1 MKPLSELDARGVRVV
16 LFDIDDTLTTS
27 GKLTAE
33 AYAALEA
40 LQRSGRPTI
49 AVTGRPAGF
58 CDPVARLWPVDAVV
72 GENGGFYFWA
82 GGGRLHREYRET
94 AEVRA
99 RNRQRLAEIGR
110 RVATAVPGC
119 TIASDERYRE
129 TDLAIDYAEE
139 VAALPIEAAERIAG
153 LLRAEGLHVTMSS
166 IHVHGWFGDY
176 DKLST
181 VRELLRARFQMDLDR
196 ELAAALYVG
205 DSPND
210 ASMFAFFPNS
220 VGVANVRRFA
230 GRLPAEPKYVT
241 PSAFGAGFAELAQH
255 LLRS

>member
-1 MKPLSELDARGVRVV
+1 MKPLAQLDARGVHVV

-27 GKLTAE
+27 GKLTAQ
-33 AYAALEA
+33 AYAALES
-40 LQRSGRPTI
+40 LQRAGRRTI

-58 CDPVARLWPVDAVV
+58 CDYVARLWPVDAVV

-82 GGGRLHREYRET
+82 AGGKLHREYRES
-94 AEVRA
+94 ADVRTH
-99 RNRQRLAEIGR
+99 NRERLAVIGR
-110 RVATAVPGC
+110 AVAAAVPGC
-119 TIASDERYRE
+119 AVASDMRYRE
-129 TDLAIDYAEE
+129 TDLAVDYAEE
-139 VAALPIEAAERIAG
+139 VPPLPIEAAERIAD
-153 LLRAEGLHVTMSS
+153 LLRREGLRVTMSS

-176 DKLST
+176 DKVAT
-181 VRELLRARFQMDLDR
+181 VKELLRRQLGMDVDR
-196 ELAAALYVG
+196 DRTAALYVG

-230 GRLPAEPKYVT
+230 GRMAAEPNYVT
-241 PSAFGAGFAELAQH
+241 SAAFGAGFAELAQH

>member
-1 MKPLSELDARGVRVV
+1 MKPLAELDARGVRVV
-16 LFDIDDTLTTS
+16 LFDVDDTLTTS
-27 GKLTAE
+27 GKLTAQ

-40 LQRSGRPTI
+40 LQRSGRATV

-58 CDPVARLWPVDAVV
+58 CESVARLWPVDAIV
-72 GENGGFYFWA
+72 GENGGFYFWSRD
-82 GGGRLHREYRET
+82 GKLHREYREP

-99 RNRQRLAEIGR
+99 RNRVRLAAIGR
-110 RVATAVPGC
+110 AVAAAVPGC
-119 TIASDERYRE
+119 AVASDERYRE

-139 VAALPIEAAERIAG
+139 VPPLPLESAERIAG

-176 DKLST
+176 DKLAT
-181 VRELLRARFQMDLDR
+181 VRQLLLRQLGMDIDRDRAR
-196 ELAAALYVG
+196 AAYVG

-210 ASMFAFFPNS
+210 SSMFAFFPNS
-220 VGVANVRRFA
+220 VGVANIRRFA

-241 PSAFGAGFAELAQH
+241 RAAFGAGFAELAQH
-255 LLRS
+255 LLDA

>member
-1 MKPLSELDARGVRVV
+1 LKPLADLDARDVRVV

-27 GKLTAE
+27 GKLTAP

-40 LQRSGRPTI
+40 LQRSGRRTI

-72 GENGGFYFWA
+72 GENGGFFFWFSD
-82 GGGRLHREYRET
+82 GKLHREYREP
-94 AEVRA
+94 ADVRA
-99 RNRQRLAEIGR
+99 RNRERLAVIGR
-110 RVATAVPGC
+110 KVAAAVPGC
-119 TIASDERYRE
+119 AVASDERYRE

-139 VAALPIEAAERIAG
+139 VPPLPIEAAERIAQ

-166 IHVHGWFGDY
+166 IHVHGWFGAY

-181 VRELLRARFQMDLDR
+181 VRELLRRQFRVDLESER
-196 ELAAALYVG
+196 SSALYVG

-230 GRLPAEPKYVT
+230 GRMPAEPKYVT
-241 PSAFGAGFAELAQH
+241 SAAFGAGFAELAQH
-255 LLRS
+255 LLRP

>member
-1 MKPLSELDARGVRVV
+1 MKPLSELDGHAVRVV
-16 LFDIDDTLTTS
+16 LFDIDDTLTTG
-27 GKLTAE
+27 GKLTAP
-33 AYAALEA
+33 AYEALEA
-40 LQRSGRPTI
+40 LHRSGRRTV

-58 CDPVARLWPVDAVV
+58 CDQLARLWPVDAVV
-72 GENGGFYFWA
+72 GENGGFYFCPSD
-82 GGGRLHREYRET
+82 GKLQCEYREP

-99 RNRQRLAEIGR
+99 RNRESLAAIGR
-110 RVATAVPGC
+110 RVVAAIPGFAVS
-119 TIASDERYRE
+119 SDERYRE

-139 VAALPIEAAERIAG
+139 VTPLPLETAERIVA
-153 LLRAEGLHVTMSS
+153 LLRSESLQVTMSS

-176 DKLST
+176 DKLAT
-181 VRELLRARFQMDLDR
+181 VRELLRQRFGMDTDR
-196 ELAAALYVG
+196 DRASAIYIG

-230 GRLPAEPKYVT
+230 GRMPAEPKYVT
-241 PSAFGAGFAELAQH
+241 NAAFGAGFAELAQH